1 MRKGLRLAL
10 VAMVTLPVALHAAGS
25 SKKAPVHKPAARPSV
40 ARDWSQTVVATPEGG
55 FRMGNPNAP
64 LKLVEF
70 GSITC
75 PHCAEFNEQAGPA
88 LRSSYIRSGRLSW
101 EYRPFMIFPTDPGIF
116 LLLSCL
122 GPDSFF
128 PTTDQL
134 YAQQHQWVGQLQNV
148 SQEEQQ
154 RIAGLS
160 TQEEQSAALVR
171 AAGVDKIFLGRGVP
185 PARIDACLADQ
196 SRLLRLVE
204 VSRTASKLGVKGT
217 PTFMLNGKILDGVYG
232 WETLEPKLKQG
243 G

>member
-1 MRKGLRLAL
+1 MTKGLRLAL
-10 VAMVTLPVALHAAGS
+10 LGMLALPIALHAAGPTE
-25 SKKAPVHKPAARPSV
+25 KAPAHKLAARPAA

-55 FRMGNPNAP
+55 FRMGNPNAA

-75 PHCAEFNEQAGPA
+75 PHCAEFNERGGPV
-88 LRSSYIRSGRLSW
+88 LRSSYVQSGRLSW

-116 LLLSCL
+116 LLLSCV

-128 PTTDQL
+128 SLTDEL
-134 YAQQHQWVGQLQNV
+134 YGQQHQWVGQLQNV

-160 TQEEQSAALVR
+160 AQEQSAAMVR
-171 AAGVDKIFLGRGVP
+171 AAGVDKIFQKHGVP

-196 SRLLRLVE
+196 PRLLRLAE
-204 VSRTASKLGVKGT
+204 VSRTASTLGVKGT
-217 PTFMLNGKILDGVYG
+217 PSFMLNGKLLDGVYG
-232 WETLEPKLKQG
+232 WETLEPRLKQG